1 MVTTVNPTPV
11 LASRRPWFSWEA
23 QVAEDSEQILGVRR
37 HAGIGGS
44 LSLTRQGLWGHQAN
58 PNTRSPSRMT
68 AVILKT
74 HPPSQWVAWRHRAAH
89 LRRKPLGAPDRC
101 ALPPRPPAANEDPSF
116 SAAQTRIDEDLGE
129 HSDRQG
135 KAVNLS
141 QACNLS

>member
-11 LASRRPWFSWEA
+11 LASRRPWLSWEA

-37 HAGIGGS
+37 HAGIGGP

-101 ALPPRPPAANEDPSF
+101 ALPPRPPSC
-116 SAAQTRIDEDLGE
+116 
-129 HSDRQG
+129 
-135 KAVNLS
+135 K
-141 QACNLS
+141 